1 MNGKK
6 KDILIEDKKFTDN
19 RTGVES
25 VSDRTFVVWADAGM
39 KDVISA
45 VDGVVAVYSG
55 QPYET
60 KYDVFVDPRYDFEF
74 IKREVEAAIL
84 CKSEA
89 A

>member
-6 KDILIEDKKFTDN
+6 KDVLIEDVKHTDT

-39 KDVISA
+39 KDVINA
-45 VDGVVAVYSG
+45 IDGVVAVYSN

-60 KYDVFVDPRYDFEF
+60 KYDVYVDPRYDFEF

-84 CKSEA
+84 CGK
-89 A
+89 

>member
-6 KDILIEDKKFTDN
+6 KDILIEDKMVTDN

-39 KDVISA
+39 EKVIREVS
-45 VDGVVAVYSG
+45 GVVAVYSG

-60 KYDVFVDPRYDFEF
+60 KYDVFIDPRYELEF
-74 IKREVEAAIL
+74 IKREIEAAIL
-84 CKSEA
+84 CKEV
-89 A
+89 